1 MSPALR
7 DAQPGTTP
15 PARRPVGWVVAGVT
29 TGLITASVLG
39 TTGLVS
45 YLARMLLVPD
55 RTQVDDVRITD
66 VGPDRIT
73 VSVTPDTVRP
83 GRYGLWFPGG
93 HLRVGDV
100 LEIAD
105 GRVTR
110 ALTAVDEGQP
120 LPGPARWNCWYY
132 ARDPGADLG
141 MAYRDAWVHS
151 DVGDLPAWV
160 VPPPPGPRHNEGVA
174 RSSGGTWAVLVHGRG
189 GARPECLRAVPVLT
203 GLGMTCLIPA
213 YRNDVEAPASP
224 DGRYNL
230 GLSEWR
236 DVEAGVRFALARGA
250 RDVVLVGWSMGGAA
264 VLQMLDRSPLADTVR
279 AVVLDSPVVDWGHV
293 LRYHAQEIRL
303 PPILATTLA
312 HLIGQR
318 WARRLVG
325 VHEPLDVAQTNWE
338 RRADE
343 LRHPMLIT
351 HSDGDEVVP
360 MAPSQALARARPDL
374 VRFEPW
380 TQARHT
386 QEWNVD
392 PARWEAAVAG
402 FLVDVLILSR
412 ASSTSTP

>member
-1 MSPALR
+1 M
-7 DAQPGTTP
+7 
-15 PARRPVGWVVAGVT
+15 AGVA
-29 TGLITASVLG
+29 TGVVTASAIG
-39 TTGLVS
+39 TTGLLS
-45 YLARMLLVPD
+45 YLARMLLLPD
-55 RTQVDDVRITD
+55 RTEVDDVRIID

-73 VSVTPDTVRP
+73 MSVTPDTVRP
-83 GRYGLWFPGG
+83 GRYGLWFAGG

-100 LEIAD
+100 LEATD
-105 GRVTR
+105 EAVTR
-110 ALTAVDEGQP
+110 ALTAVDAGQP
-120 LPGPARWNCWYY
+120 VPGPARWNCWYY

-141 MAYRDAWVHS
+141 MAYADATVRS

-160 VPPPPGPRHNEGVA
+160 VPPPAGAGDDDDHDDAATTRE
-174 RSSGGTWAVLVHGRG
+174 GGTWAVLVHGRG

-203 GLGMTCLIPA
+203 GLGMTCLISA

-236 DVEAGVRFALARGA
+236 DVEAAVRFALERGA

-264 VLQMLDRSPLADTVR
+264 VLQLLDRSPLADAVR

-293 LRYHAQEIRL
+293 LRYHAGEYRL
-303 PPILATTLA
+303 PQVMATTLA

-351 HSDGDEVVP
+351 HSDADEVVP
-360 MAPSQALARARPDL
+360 MAPSQALAQARPDL
-374 VRFEPW
+374 VRWEPW
-380 TQARHT
+380 TYARHT

-392 PARWEAAVAG
+392 PARWEAAVSG
-402 FLVDVLILSR
+402 FLTDVLNLSR
-412 ASSTSTP
+412 GASTPAP

>member
-1 MSPALR
+1 M
-7 DAQPGTTP
+7 
-15 PARRPVGWVVAGVT
+15 AGVT
-29 TGLITASVLG
+29 TGLVTASALG
-39 TTGLVS
+39 TTGLLS
-45 YLARMLLVPD
+45 YLARMLLLPD
-55 RTQVDDVRITD
+55 RTQVDDVRIVE
-66 VGPDRIT
+66 VGTDRIT
-73 VSVTPDTVRP
+73 LSVTPDTVRP

-100 LEIAD
+100 LEATD
-105 GRVTR
+105 KRVTR
-110 ALTAVDEGQP
+110 ALTGVDDGLP
-120 LPGPARWNCWYY
+120 VPGPARWNCWYY

-141 MAYRDAWVHS
+141 MTYADVRVHS

-160 VPPPPGPRHNEGVA
+160 VPPPSAGDQAAAAA
-174 RSSGGTWAVLVHGRG
+174 RPDGGTWAVLVHGRG
-189 GARPECLRAVPVLT
+189 GARPECLRAVPVLA
-203 GLGMTCLIPA
+203 GLGTTCLISA
-213 YRNDVEAPASP
+213 YRNDVEAPPSP

-236 DVEAGVRFALARGA
+236 DVEAAVRFALDRGA

-264 VLQMLDRSPLADTVR
+264 VLQMLDQSTLAEAVR

-293 LRYHAQEIRL
+293 LRHHAQEFRL
-303 PPILATTLA
+303 PQVLATTLA

-360 MAPSQALARARPDL
+360 MAPSQALAQARPDL
-374 VRFEPW
+374 VCWEPW
-380 TQARHT
+380 TRARHT

-392 PARWEAAVAG
+392 PARWEVAVAG
-402 FLVDVLILSR
+402 FLADVLALSR
-412 ASSTSTP
+412 GSSTPAP